1 LHTGLAVGE
10 PGVLLV
16 LVDDCLLSHLAGPS
30 NAAAQWSG
38 GLLFYANGRNTRY
51 SQSMT
56 DRRTALDKHL
66 GLSEDDS
73 KYASYRQRALK
84 EHVGQALTSENY
96 AAAQVYALLWV
107 AEELE
112 GRTGAVTLTNS
123 DELAIGI
130 ASNLT
135 PDLRRIADAIG

>member
-1 LHTGLAVGE
+1 MA
-10 PGVLLV
+10 
-16 LVDDCLLSHLAGPS
+16 
-30 NAAAQWSG
+30 
-38 GLLFYANGRNTRY
+38 
-51 SQSMT
+51 

-73 KYASYRQRALK
+73 RYGSYRQRALK
-84 EHVGQALTSENY
+84 DHVGQALTSENY
-96 AAAQVYALLWV
+96 AAAQVYALLLV

-112 GRTGAVTLTNS
+112 GRTGGVTLANS